1 MSKLG
6 LEKEE
11 EPEIKLPTFVGSW
24 RKLRNS
30 RKTSSS
36 VSSNMLR
43 PLTMWIIIN
52 CEKLLM
58 RWEYQTIS
66 YYFLRNLYVGQE
78 ATVRILYGT
87 TDWFKIEKGIWQ
99 GCLLSPCL
107 FKLNAWAHH
116 EKCQAGWLTSWNQE
130 RQNHQLSQLCGW
142 YYSNGRKWRGTKEPL
157 EEGEGGEWNSW
168 LKTEY

>member
-36 VSSNMLR
+36 VSSIMLK
-43 PLTMWIIIN
+43 PLTMWNIIN

-66 YYFLRNLYVGQE
+66 YCFLRNLYVGQE

-87 TDWFKIEKGIWQ
+87 TDWFKFEKGI
-99 GCLLSPCL
+99 
-107 FKLNAWAHH
+107 
-116 EKCQAGWLTSWNQE
+116 
-130 RQNHQLSQLCGW
+130 
-142 YYSNGRKWRGTKEPL
+142 
-157 EEGEGGEWNSW
+157 
-168 LKTEY
+168 